1 MTSDKLRLEGK
12 VAIIT
17 GGSSGI
23 GEATARLFASNGAA
37 VLIADI
43 NDSLGQ
49 LVAGSIP
56 PPGRCTF
63 VHCDVRDE
71 LHLAAAVDL
80 AVATYGR
87 LDIFFSNAGVA
98 GKTSAILDLDPADL
112 DDVLAV
118 HVRGAALAIK
128 HAGRAMVA
136 AGTRGSIIC
145 TASVAAIF
153 GGLTPA
159 AYTAAKHAV
168 LGLAKAA
175 AAELG
180 EKGVRVNCVSP
191 FYLATPMSCTALGL
205 ESAKMEE
212 ISCAAANLKGKV
224 LRAEDVAAAV
234 LFLASDESGFISGH
248 NLVVDGGTTAV
259 NSTVPKLIEELFE

>member
-1 MTSDKLRLEGK
+1 MASDKPRLEGK

-98 GKTSAILDLDPADL
+98 GKNSAILEL
-112 DDVLAV
+112 VL
-118 HVRGAALAIK
+118 K
-128 HAGRAMVA
+128 
-136 AGTRGSIIC
+136 
-145 TASVAAIF
+145 
-153 GGLTPA
+153 
-159 AYTAAKHAV
+159 
-168 LGLAKAA
+168 
-175 AAELG
+175 
-180 EKGVRVNCVSP
+180 
-191 FYLATPMSCTALGL
+191 
-205 ESAKMEE
+205 
-212 ISCAAANLKGKV
+212 
-224 LRAEDVAAAV
+224 AEDVAAAV
-234 LFLASDESGFISGH
+234 LFLASDDSGFISGH